1 MQAPVSPTE
10 GDDKDGESDLTAIN
24 LDKLDKIL
32 ASKGG
37 KASWKQTLEPAP
49 GQASFAA
56 GIWYR
61 QVDASISQL
70 QQVAE
75 DMRESLDE
83 QLKLAQRL
91 TIYLNYGVSHT
102 TDANNLLRDNKD
114 LF

>member
-1 MQAPVSPTE
+1 MQAPSSPTD
-10 GDDKDGESDLTAIN
+10 GDDKEPEGDLAAIN

-32 ASKGG
+32 SG
-37 KASWKQTLEPAP
+37 KAGGWKQTLEPPP
-49 GQASFAA
+49 GSRSSAS

-61 QVDASISQL
+61 QVDASLMQL

-75 DMRESLDE
+75 DMSESLDD

-91 TIYLNYGVSHT
+91 TIYLNYGIEQAT
-102 TDANNLLRDNKD
+102 NANNLLTANKD